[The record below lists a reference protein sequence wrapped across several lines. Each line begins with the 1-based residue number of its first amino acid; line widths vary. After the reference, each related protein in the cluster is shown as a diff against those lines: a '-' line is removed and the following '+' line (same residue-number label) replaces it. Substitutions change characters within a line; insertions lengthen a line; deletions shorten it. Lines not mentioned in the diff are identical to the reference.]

1 MQKPLHFSKKCGMID
16 KHEKIRLSVP
26 EVTGEVNAKKRHSIG
41 QSADGN
47 GFRTL
52 FYFLP
57 VQSAAIPTGTVM
69 NV

>member
-1 MQKPLHFSKKCGMID
+1 MK
-16 KHEKIRLSVP
+16 KIRLSVP

-52 FYFLP
+52 FYFYPFSLP
-57 VQSAAIPTGTVM
+57 QYRQAPL
-69 NV
+69 